1 MRNLERPESIQLQSA
16 LHACAIVRC
25 LCRLRASPAL
35 PGRLHRDRL
44 RHARKAGG
52 QHPLL
57 SSQSSLGANR
67 HSYIAEQDAV
77 ESGDVRA
84 QRGGTRAGAA
94 AHQLVVGDNPPALP
108 PTGTSGRPA
117 TRTDLAVSAAGFE
130 PTTPG
135 SGGRCSIQM
144 SYAPKLRTIHSP
156 RLARAQGPRCGA
168 RGGSSRWRIRRT
180 ASSACEC
187 YALTG
192 RTHPRRS
199 QGQGKLRRSGRI
211 RREQTIWFRRN
222 RLQSRS
228 ARRILRRATSP
239 EQWGSTDWDCSGC

>member
-1 MRNLERPESIQLQSA
+1 MCAPGNRGHALGAFLAWGASELRSRSA
-16 LHACAIVRC
+16 G
-25 LCRLRASPAL
+25 LRTIAGGLGTL
-35 PGRLHRDRL
+35 PGF
-44 RHARKAGG
+44 
-52 QHPLL
+52 P
-57 SSQSSLGANR
+57 SQSTLGKHVRSLA
-67 HSYIAEQDAV
+67 
-77 ESGDVRA
+77 
-84 QRGGTRAGAA
+84 
-94 AHQLVVGDNPPALP
+94 ALP